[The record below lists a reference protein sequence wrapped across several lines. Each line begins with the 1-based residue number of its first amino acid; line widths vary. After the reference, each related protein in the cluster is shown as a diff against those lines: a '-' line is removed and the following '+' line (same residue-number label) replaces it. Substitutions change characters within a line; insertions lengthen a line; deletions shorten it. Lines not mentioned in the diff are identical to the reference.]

1 MNKAFVKDDDTWEDP
16 EIELDP
22 EADIPA
28 GSRTYMTPRGAA
40 RLREE
45 LNDLVRKQ
53 RPQLLDIINRMGRE
67 GLDSADAKFRETRK
81 SLQRLEKRVA
91 FLTGRLAITEVID
104 PLEQDS
110 EHVRFGATV
119 TVEPSS
125 GPQKGYR
132 IVGIDEA
139 DIERGHISWTS
150 PLARS
155 LLNGKTGDVIKVS
168 TPAGEQELEI
178 IEVRYL
184 DSTKSYL

>member
-22 EADIPA
+22 EADIPV
-28 GSRTYMTPRGAA
+28 GSRNYMTPQGAA

-45 LNDLVRKQ
+45 LNNLARQQ
-53 RPQLLDIINRMGRE
+53 RPQLLDTINRMGRE

-81 SLQRLEKRVA
+81 ALQRLEKRVA

-104 PLEQDS
+104 PAAQDS
-110 EHVRFGATV
+110 EHIRFGATV

-125 GPQKGYR
+125 GPQKVYR

-139 DIERGHISWTS
+139 DINQGLISWTS
-150 PLARS
+150 PLSRA
-155 LLNGKTGDVIKVS
+155 LLDGKAGDVIKVS

-178 IEVRYL
+178 IQVHYL
-184 DSTKSYL
+184 EIQL

>member
-1 MNKAFVKDDDTWEDP
+1 MNKAFVKEDDTWEDP

-28 GSRTYMTPRGAA
+28 GSRNYMTPQGAE

-45 LNDLVRKQ
+45 LNDLVREQ
-53 RPQLLDIINRMGRE
+53 RPQFQDTINHMGRE
-67 GLDSADAKFRETRK
+67 GLDSADTKFREARK

-104 PLEQDS
+104 PVDQDS
-110 EHVRFGATV
+110 EHIRFGATV

-125 GPQKGYR
+125 GPEKIYR

-139 DIERGHISWTS
+139 DINQGLISWTA
-150 PLARS
+150 PLARA
-155 LLNGKTGDVIKVS
+155 LLDGKAGDVIKVS

-178 IEVRYL
+178 IQVRYPEFQL
-184 DSTKSYL
+184 

>member
-1 MNKAFVKDDDTWEDP
+1 MNKAFVKDDDTWEEP

-28 GSRTYMTPRGAA
+28 GSRNYMTPQGAA

-45 LNDLVRKQ
+45 LNDLVRQQ
-53 RPQLLDIINRMGRE
+53 RPQLLDSINRMGRE
-67 GLDSADAKFRETRK
+67 GLDSADAKFREARK

-104 PLEQDS
+104 PAAQGS
-110 EHVRFGATV
+110 EHIRFGATV

-125 GPQKGYR
+125 GPQKVYR

-139 DIERGHISWTS
+139 DINQGRISWTS
-150 PLARS
+150 PLARA
-155 LLNGKTGDVIKVS
+155 LLNGKAGDVIKVS

-178 IEVRYL
+178 IEVRYI
-184 DSTKSYL
+184 DIENSS

>member
-1 MNKAFVKDDDTWEDP
+1 MNKAFVKDDDTWEEP

-28 GSRTYMTPRGAA
+28 GSRNYMTPQGAA

-45 LNDLVRKQ
+45 LNDLVRQQ
-53 RPQLLDIINRMGRE
+53 RPQLLDSINRMGRE
-67 GLDSADAKFRETRK
+67 GLDSADAKFREARK

-104 PLEQDS
+104 PAAQDS
-110 EHVRFGATV
+110 EHIRFGATV

-125 GPQKGYR
+125 GPQKVYR

-139 DIERGHISWTS
+139 DINQGRISWTS
-150 PLARS
+150 PLARA
-155 LLNGKTGDVIKVS
+155 LLNGKAGDVIKVS

-178 IEVRYL
+178 IEVRYI
-184 DSTKSYL
+184 DIENSS

>member
-28 GSRTYMTPRGAA
+28 GSRNYMTPQGAR

-45 LNDLVRKQ
+45 RDDLVQHQ
-53 RPQLLDIINRMGRE
+53 RPQLLATINRLGRD
-67 GLDSADAKFRETRK
+67 GLDPADANFREARK
-81 SLQRLEKRVA
+81 SLQRLERRIA

-104 PLEQDS
+104 PLDQDS
-110 EHVRFGATV
+110 DHIRFGATV
-119 TVEPSS
+119 TVQPSS
-125 GPQKGYR
+125 GADKVYR

-139 DIERGHISWTS
+139 DIVQGRISWTS

-155 LLNGKTGDVIKVS
+155 LLDGKAGDVIKVS

-184 DSTKSYL
+184 VNG

>member
-22 EADIPA
+22 QADIPEDC
-28 GSRTYMTPRGAA
+28 SNYMTPRGAG

-45 LNDLVRKQ
+45 LDDLVQHQ
-53 RPQLLDIINRMGRE
+53 RPQLVATINSLVRDRLDP
-67 GLDSADAKFRETRK
+67 ADKNFREARK
-81 SLQRLEKRVA
+81 YLQRLESRIA

-104 PLEQDS
+104 PLDQDS
-110 EHVRFGATV
+110 DHIRFGATV
-119 TVEPSS
+119 TVQPSS
-125 GPQKGYR
+125 GPEKIYR

-139 DIERGHISWTS
+139 DIVRDRISWTS

-155 LLNGKTGDVIKVS
+155 LLDGKAGDIIKVS

-178 IEVRYL
+178 IELRYL
-184 DSTKSYL
+184 AIL